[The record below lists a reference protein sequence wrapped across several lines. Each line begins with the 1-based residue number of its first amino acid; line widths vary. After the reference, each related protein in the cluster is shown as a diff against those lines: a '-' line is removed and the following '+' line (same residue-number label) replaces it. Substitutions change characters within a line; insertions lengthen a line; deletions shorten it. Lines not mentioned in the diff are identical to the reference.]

1 MGFYDELAAMAKDLL
16 KPDAAGGLG
25 QGVVVLS
32 RTTQGVPD
40 ANQPWLPVT
49 PTVATET
56 LLAAVSGAEKYA
68 DGVTI
73 LDTDLKIIAAIP
85 ALDWRMATG
94 VVLGLTIDGRAVTI
108 LRVRVIPD
116 AGTPAAVEFL
126 ARR

>member
-1 MGFYDELAAMAKDLL
+1 MGFYSELAAMAKDLL

-32 RTTQGVPD
+32 RTTQGSPD
-40 ANQPWLPVT
+40 VDQPWLPVT
-49 PTVATET
+49 PTIATET